1 MAITWKRKIKVR
13 PTCSPLQELE
23 ATSETRLNCSERI
36 LEILMRLL
44 NLMSPDL
51 VNSFHLNDKCRGCF
65 YLVEKMD
72 ELDAATLL

>member
-1 MAITWKRKIKVR
+1 VEAKNKGASNL
-13 PTCSPLQELE
+13 PPLQELE

-51 VNSFHLNDKCRGCF
+51 VNSFHLNNKSRGCF

-72 ELDAATLL
+72 ELDAATVK